1 VRRVIPAAAGHRI
14 FPMDLLQ
21 IVHFETNDG
30 DAELVRAELQA
41 GGIACEVLRVR
52 NESELKREVARQP
65 VDIILAD
72 RHGPHHDGLEALT
85 IARAQS
91 PEVPVIFVC
100 DADDAGA
107 VSEALQAGATDFILK
122 GRLTKLV
129 PSIRRLIQQ
138 TETQRDLERARQ
150 ELLRHAELL
159 DLANDAIVISDASD
173 KITYWNRGAERMYGW
188 SQEEATGREVHE
200 LLQTGPPDALTTVL
214 RALQEKQHWEGEI
227 RQIRRDGVEIV
238 ASTGWTLQGIA
249 PEASLLQLSIDVTE
263 RIRAQEALRQSE
275 ERYRLF
281 VDEDLTGNLI
291 MKPDGSIITCNP
303 AFARIFGFDSI
314 KEARSA
320 NFLSLLHTKK
330 EGVELLAE
338 LQPNESLERSEL
350 EMRQRDGD
358 GLYVAAKF
366 IGTFDAAG
374 QLTELKGYF
383 FNDTKR
389 KRLEQQLIQAQKMEG
404 LGTLA
409 GGIAHDFNNILGI
422 ILGYTTRLEDWK
434 KHPEQ
439 MPEAIKVIRDAVGR
453 GAALVQ
459 QLLTSARQTG
469 AHFAP
474 LDLNTLVQEL
484 ERMLGATFPKTIH
497 FVLHLQPNLPLAKAD
512 RGQIHQVLL
521 NLCVNARDAMPNDGR
536 ITLETGVSDGE
547 ELRENFTGVIAE
559 RYVFVRVSDTGT
571 GISKSIKPHIFEPF
585 YTTKER
591 GKGTGLGLSVVYG
604 VVNNHRGFV
613 EVESEPG
620 EGTTFT
626 IHLPLGSVADAA
638 VEDGSVSGPKERAR
652 TIMLVE
658 DEEMLRDLGV
668 MMLES
673 DGYRVIAAKDGIEAV
688 EMFENHA
695 DEIGLVV
702 CDLGLPR
709 LGGRDVFL
717 RMKEIKPSVRA
728 IVASG
733 YLEPALRSEI
743 LRAGVLDTVQ
753 KPYDFREMMEK
764 IRSVIGEPE
773 VEDESQPQLF

>member
-1 VRRVIPAAAGHRI
+1 
-14 FPMDLLQ
+14 
-21 IVHFETNDG
+21 
-30 DAELVRAELQA
+30 
-41 GGIACEVLRVR
+41 
-52 NESELKREVARQP
+52 
-65 VDIILAD
+65 
-72 RHGPHHDGLEALT
+72 
-85 IARAQS
+85 
-91 PEVPVIFVC
+91 
-100 DADDAGA
+100 
-107 VSEALQAGATDFILK
+107 
-122 GRLTKLV
+122 
-129 PSIRRLIQQ
+129 
-138 TETQRDLERARQ
+138 
-150 ELLRHAELL
+150 
-159 DLANDAIVISDASD
+159 
-173 KITYWNRGAERMYGW
+173 
-188 SQEEATGREVHE
+188 
-200 LLQTGPPDALTTVL
+200 
-214 RALQEKQHWEGEI
+214 
-227 RQIRRDGVEIV
+227 
-238 ASTGWTLQGIA
+238 
-249 PEASLLQLSIDVTE
+249 VTE

-314 KEARSA
+314 EEARSA

>member
-1 VRRVIPAAAGHRI
+1 
-14 FPMDLLQ
+14 MDLLQ

-188 SQEEATGREVHE
+188 SREDATGREVHE

-291 MKPDGSIITCNP
+291 MTPDGSIITCNP

-314 KEARSA
+314 EDARSA

-338 LQPNESLERSEL
+338 LRPNESLERSEL

-366 IGTFDAAG
+366 TGTFDAAG

-733 YLEPALRSEI
+733 YLEPGLRSEI